1 MQNYFQ
7 SSVGSNRM
15 LRLFCLRKRFDWVSF
30 SQSEQRKISLVS
42 NGKSRWKQENC
53 LKRRKTRTNESRSI
67 SVLNPLKRMAPVL
80 YNADRANCDKTDA
93 IADCFGLSNEYCV
106 ICPCGWSLNGPWN
119 PRAFLSTSHKQIV
132 TGSVAFP
139 RVSCFFAS
147 FISRLHWL
155 LEIFTVWLILV
166 CFYDFYSI
174 RTLFVMVTQQ
184 SSNAA
189 PPKS

>member
-1 MQNYFQ
+1 MKT
-7 SSVGSNRM
+7 
-15 LRLFCLRKRFDWVSF
+15 RKLL
-30 SQSEQRKISLVS
+30 EA
-42 NGKSRWKQENC
+42 QENE
-53 LKRRKTRTNESRSI
+53 NEWVAFDFSI
-67 SVLNPLKRMAPVL
+67 KSVSLKRMAPVL
-80 YNADRANCDKTDA
+80 YNAGRENCGKTDA
-93 IADCFGLSNEYCV
+93 IADCFGLSNECCV